1 MIKIIPFDPL
11 TASEALLEKYFD
23 LAGEMFRELEP
34 RDPLPPRE
42 LQKALLVDSSP
53 TRQTFRWLALAYSG
67 EKETVVGR
75 SSIEFVT
82 RQEPDYESNKHVA
95 AINIDVAPHF
105 RRQGLGTRLLWV
117 LVDQAIAR
125 GGITVLET
133 FSFLESGWN
142 FLQSSGGAVALEAA
156 QNRLELDAVD
166 WEMIERWKAEG
177 ERRNQK
183 TGVTIIT
190 FERVP
195 EEIIQEFVAVYNY
208 TINQVPLGDLEMRP
222 QVTPEYIRDME
233 KRAQK
238 SGVQWYIKVTQEM
251 DGKISGLTEIIYHPK
266 MPHRVEQELTGVR
279 TEYRGRGLGKWLKAD
294 MLLFI
299 RDTLSG
305 VEYVNTG
312 NADSNAP
319 MLSINQRMG
328 FKRYQTEKCY
338 KFDLERLD
346 SALG

>member
-11 TASEALLEKYFD
+11 TASEALLENYFD
-23 LAGEMFRELEP
+23 LADEIFRELEP

-75 SSIEFVT
+75 CSIEFVT

-125 GGITVLET
+125 GKITVLET
-133 FSFLESGWN
+133 FGFLESGWN
-142 FLQSSGGAVALEAA
+142 FCAKFGAVVALEAA
-156 QNRLELDAVD
+156 QNRLELDDVD
-166 WEMIERWKAEG
+166 WEMMERWKAEG

-183 TGVTIIT
+183 AGVTIGT

-195 EEIIQEFVAVYNY
+195 EDIIEEFVAVYNY

-222 QVTPEYIRDME
+222 QVTPEYVRDME

-238 SGVQWYIKVTQEM
+238 SGNQWYTKVTQEM
-251 DGKISGLTEIIYHPK
+251 DGKISGLTEIVYHPGT
-266 MPHRVEQELTGVR
+266 PHRVEQELTGVR
-279 TEYRGRGLGKWLKAD
+279 AEYRGRGLGKWLKAD

-299 RDTLSG
+299 RDTLPG